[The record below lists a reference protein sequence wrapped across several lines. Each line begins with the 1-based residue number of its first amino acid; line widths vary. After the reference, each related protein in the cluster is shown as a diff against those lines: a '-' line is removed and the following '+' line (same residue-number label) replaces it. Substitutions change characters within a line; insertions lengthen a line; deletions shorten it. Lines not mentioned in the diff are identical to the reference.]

1 MSNLPAQP
9 ALPMFAQEQ
18 FRMRSL
24 QVYNWG
30 TFSGLH
36 EIPIAERGFLFVG
49 PSGSGKSTLLDAF
62 SALLVPLRWIDFNAA
77 ARETERSGR
86 DRGFVS
92 YIRGAWADQKD
103 TDSGEIATQYL
114 RPSTTW
120 SALGLSYENALN
132 QRVVLVHLL
141 WIRGNSTATTD
152 VKHHYLIFERP
163 FDLRELKDFDLDI
176 RKLKQALPDVF
187 ARDEFRPY
195 AERFCRLLGIESEMA
210 LRLLHKTQSA
220 KNLGDLNTLL
230 RDFMLDKPDT
240 FDVAD
245 RLVNEFAEL
254 NAAHQS
260 VVIAR
265 EQVQMLVPARND
277 YNGAQELRQQKN
289 SLEELRLGIDAF
301 RETRRMTMLEEHIA
315 ALKVRRQGL
324 AGEILQRQEIA
335 DNHVSA
341 LRDLEQQHRAMGGD
355 LIERW
360 EAEKGGLQTRRDE
373 CLRKLDLARRACNKL
388 NWALPDTPGGFAEI
402 VGQARQEIEDWQQD
416 TVGTE
421 ERRFALDR
429 ERTQARSN
437 LTVAEAEVAAL
448 RRQPTNISADMLDVR
463 RSIASALGLPE
474 SALPFAGELI
484 EVRARDSEWRGA
496 IERVLRG
503 FALSL
508 LVDDDHYAA
517 LSGHVNG
524 VNLGQR
530 LVYYRCGR
538 AESGSARHVTPNSL
552 VNKLDIKDCEHSSWL
567 RAELAQRFDYACVDS
582 IQAFRNAD
590 RALTRQG
597 QVRHSRAR
605 HEKDDR
611 RDVNDRRSWV
621 LGFDNRDKLALFE
634 DQARELRDTVTRL
647 DTEISRLFEQ
657 DQERAAR
664 AIQCQTLANMQWQEI
679 DIGPVLD
686 RIATLEQQ
694 LREAREGNSALREMS
709 RRIEDCK
716 QKLSAAEADLR
727 DTKSTHSAVEKE
739 VETQAAKLRSLQE
752 DATIIPLTPHQARG
766 LDERFAALSV
776 QLTLD
781 NLDEVARRV
790 ERGVGEE
797 IRKLSDQINSLEKAV
812 ENCFIEFKRRW
823 LMDAADTD
831 TTIVSAPDYLARLLR
846 LETDGLPAHEQRF
859 FELLRNQSHQNLAAL
874 STHLSQARKA
884 ILERMSLV
892 NESLRHAPFNPG
904 THLHIEVSDRQLPE
918 VRELRQEIQQA
929 LSHAW
934 GDDQDGAE
942 ARFVVLRRLVERL
955 ASQDPEQRRWRESVL
970 DVRLHVE
977 FIGQELDENGA
988 PVEVYRSGAGKSGG
1002 QRQKLA
1008 TTCLAA
1014 ALRYQLGSN
1023 EQGTPIYAPVVLD
1036 EAFDK
1041 ADNEF
1046 TALAMNIFVNFG
1058 FQMIVATPLKSVMT
1072 LEPFIGGACFVEIS
1086 ERRRSAILLIEY
1098 DETRQRLKLPEHARA
1113 GAAVAT
1119 S

>member
-1 MSNLPAQP
+1 MTSLPSEP
-9 ALPMFAQEQ
+9 TVPMFAQEQ
-18 FRMRSL
+18 FRMRKL
-24 QVYNWG
+24 QVFNWG
-30 TFSGLH
+30 TFSGVH
-36 EIPIAERGFLFVG
+36 DIPISERGFLFVG

-62 SALLVPLRWIDFNAA
+62 SALLVPPRWIDFNAA

-92 YIRGAWADQKD
+92 YVRGAWADQKD
-103 TDSGEIATQYL
+103 IDSGEIATQYL

-132 QRVVLVHLL
+132 QRVVLVHLF

-163 FDLRELKDFDLDI
+163 FDLREL
-176 RKLKQALPDVF
+176 
-187 ARDEFRPY
+187 
-195 AERFCRLLGIESEMA
+195 
-210 LRLLHKTQSA
+210 
-220 KNLGDLNTLL
+220 
-230 RDFMLDKPDT
+230 
-240 FDVAD
+240 
-245 RLVNEFAEL
+245 
-254 NAAHQS
+254 
-260 VVIAR
+260 
-265 EQVQMLVPARND
+265 
-277 YNGAQELRQQKN
+277 N
-289 SLEELRLGIDAF
+289 SLEELRLGIDTF
-301 RETRRMTMLEEHIA
+301 RETRHMSMLEEHIA

-324 AGEILQRQEIA
+324 TGEIVQREGIVN
-335 DNHVSA
+335 NHASA

-360 EAEKGGLQTRRDE
+360 EAEKSDLEIRRDE
-373 CLRKLDLARRACNKL
+373 CVRKSNLARQACSKL
-388 NWALPDTPGGFAEI
+388 NWVLPDTPGGFAEL
-402 VGQARQEIEDWQQD
+402 VGKSREEIEDWQRD
-416 TVGTE
+416 AGGTD
-421 ERRFALDR
+421 ERRFSLDR
-429 ERTQARSN
+429 ERTQARTR
-437 LTVAEAEVAAL
+437 LAAAEAEVAAL
-448 RRQPTNISADMLDVR
+448 RRQPSSISADMLDMR
-463 RSIASALGLPE
+463 RSIASALGLAE

-496 IERVLRG
+496 IERVLHG

-508 LVDDDHYAA
+508 LVDDEHYAA
-517 LSGHVNG
+517 LSSHVNG
-524 VNLGQR
+524 VNLGRR

-538 AESGSARHVTPNSL
+538 AENAQARHVASNSL
-552 VNKLDIKDCEHSSWL
+552 ASKLDIKSCEYSSWL

-582 IQAFRNAD
+582 MQAFRSSD

-597 QVRHSRAR
+597 QVRHSRAP

-634 DQARELRDTVTRL
+634 AQVRELRDTVARLDDEITRL
-647 DTEISRLFEQ
+647 SKE

-679 DIGPVLD
+679 DVGPVLD
-686 RIATLEQQ
+686 RIATLERQ
-694 LREAREGNSALREMS
+694 LREARDGNSALGEMS
-709 RRIEDCK
+709 RRIGESK
-716 QKLSAAEADLR
+716 EKLSVAEIDLR
-727 DTKSTHSAVEKE
+727 ETKSVHSAVEKE
-739 VETQAAKLRSLQE
+739 LETQSAKLRTLQE
-752 DATIIPLTPHQARG
+752 DPTIISLTPHQARG
-766 LDERFAALSV
+766 LNERFEAQGV
-776 QLTLD
+776 RLTLD
-781 NLDEVARRV
+781 NLDEVSRRV
-790 ERGVGEE
+790 ERGIGEE
-797 IRKLSDQINSLEKAV
+797 IKGFSEQINSLEKAV
-812 ENCFIEFKRRW
+812 ENRFIEFKRRW

-831 TTIVSAPDYLARLLR
+831 TTIASAPDHLARLLR

-874 STHLSQARKA
+874 STHLNQARKA
-884 ILERMSLV
+884 ILERMAQV

-918 VRELRQEIQQA
+918 VRELRQEILQA

-934 GDDQDGAE
+934 GDDQEGAE
-942 ARFVVLRRLVERL
+942 ARFVVLRGLVERL
-955 ASQDPEQRRWRESVL
+955 TSQDPEQRRWRESVL
-970 DVRLHVE
+970 DVRQHVE
-977 FIGQELDENGA
+977 FIGQELDENEA

-1023 EQGTPIYAPVVLD
+1023 EQGAPIYAPVVLD

-1072 LEPFIGGACFVEIS
+1072 LEPFIGGACFVEIR
-1086 ERRRSAILLIEY
+1086 ERRHSAILLIEY
-1098 DETRQRLKLPEHARA
+1098 DETRNRLRLPEHTRD
-1113 GAAVAT
+1113 GAIVEI

>member
-1 MSNLPAQP
+1 MSSLPAEP
-9 ALPMFAQEQ
+9 LLPMFAHEQ
-18 FRMRSL
+18 FRMRRL

-36 EIPIAERGFLFVG
+36 EIPISERGFLFVG

-62 SALLVPLRWIDFNAA
+62 SALLVPPRWIDFNAA

-103 TDSGEIATQYL
+103 VESGEIATQYL
-114 RPSTTW
+114 RPGTTW

-141 WIRGNSTATTD
+141 WMRGNSTANTD
-152 VKHHYLIFERP
+152 VKHHYLILERP
-163 FDLRELKDFDLDI
+163 FDLRELKEFDLDI
-176 RKLKQALPDVF
+176 RKLKQSLPDVF

-195 AERFCRLLGIESEMA
+195 AERFSRLLGIESEMA
-210 LRLLHKTQSA
+210 LKLLHKTQSA

-254 NAAHQS
+254 NAAHQA
-260 VVIAR
+260 VVTAR

-277 YNGAQELRQQKN
+277 YNTAQELRQRSN
-289 SLEELRLGIDAF
+289 DLNELRLGIDAF
-301 RETRRMTMLEEHIA
+301 RETRRMAMLEEHIET
-315 ALKVRRQGL
+315 LQVRRQGL
-324 AGEILQRQEIA
+324 SGEILQRQEIV
-335 DNHVSA
+335 DNHASA

-360 EAEKGGLQTRRDE
+360 EAERTTQQAKRDE
-373 CLRKLDLARRACNKL
+373 CLRKLDMAQRACTKL
-388 NWALPDTPGGFAEI
+388 GWTLADTPGGFAEL
-402 VGQARQEIEDWQQD
+402 VGQARQEIEGWQQD
-416 TVGTE
+416 SEGTQ

-429 ERTQARSN
+429 ERTQARSS
-437 LTVAEAEVAAL
+437 LAQAEAEVAAL
-448 RRQPTNISADMLDVR
+448 RRQPSNISANMLDVR
-463 RSIASALGLPE
+463 RGIASALGLPE

-484 EVRARDSEWRGA
+484 QVRARDSQWQGA
-496 IERVLRG
+496 IERVLHG

-508 LVDDDHYAA
+508 LVDEDHYAA
-517 LSGHVNG
+517 LSGHVNA

-538 AESGSARHVTPNSL
+538 TEGLQARHAASNSL
-552 VNKLDIKDCEHSSWL
+552 VNKLDIKDCEYSSWL
-567 RAELAQRFDYACVDS
+567 RAELAQRYDYACVDS
-582 IQAFRNAD
+582 LQAFRSTD
-590 RALTRQG
+590 RAITRQG
-597 QVRHSRAR
+597 QVRHSRTR

-611 RDVNDRRSWV
+611 RDVNDRRFWV
-621 LGFDNRDKLALFE
+621 LGFDNREKLALFE
-634 DQARELRDTVTRL
+634 EQTRGLRDTVTRL
-647 DTEISRLFEQ
+647 DTEITRLLKQ

-679 DIGPVLD
+679 DVGPVLD

-694 LREAREGNSALREMS
+694 LREAREGNAALREMS

-716 QKLSAAEADLR
+716 QKLSTAEEGLR
-727 DTKSTHSAVEKE
+727 EVKSAHSSVEAEIK
-739 VETQAAKLRSLQE
+739 TQDAKLRALQE
-752 DATIIPLTPHQARG
+752 DARIVPLTPHQARG
-766 LDERFAALSV
+766 LEERFTALGTRLS
-776 QLTLD
+776 LD
-781 NLDEVARRV
+781 NLDELARRV
-790 ERGVGEE
+790 ERGVGDE
-797 IRKLSDQINSLEKAV
+797 IKDLSEQIHALEKAV
-812 ENCFIEFKRRW
+812 ESCFTEFKRRW
-823 LMDAADTD
+823 LVDAADTD
-831 TTIVSAPDYLARLLR
+831 TTIASAPDYLARLLR

-884 ILERMSLV
+884 ILERMGQV

-904 THLHIEVSDRQLPE
+904 THLHIDVSDRQLPE

-934 GDDQDGAE
+934 ADDQEGAE
-942 ARFVVLRRLVERL
+942 ARFIVLRRLVERL

-970 DVRLHVE
+970 DVRQHVE

-988 PVEVYRSGAGKSGG
+988 QVEVYRSGAGKSGG

-1023 EQGTPIYAPVVLD
+1023 EQGMPIYAPVVLD

-1086 ERRRSAILLIEY
+1086 ERRRSAVLLIEY
-1098 DETRQRLKLPEHARA
+1098 DESRQRLKLPEHAR
-1113 GAAVAT
+1113 GAT
-1119 S
+1119 SVAIP